1 MKINDGIKKL
11 LILYILTV
19 ICMFS
24 IQGRDKTQVIVY
36 RCPGYTAV
44 QVIHL
49 LVSMKTYLQ
58 HKPLNFLIHE
68 EKCNE
73 SNIFNV
79 LFSGVRLFKENCKSH
94 LWTRPGM

>member
-19 ICMFS
+19 RCIFS

-44 QVIHL
+44 QVI

-58 HKPLNFLIHE
+58 HFISP
-68 EKCNE
+68 
-73 SNIFNV
+73 
-79 LFSGVRLFKENCKSH
+79 
-94 LWTRPGM
+94 

>member
-44 QVIHL
+44 QVNLL

-58 HKPLNFLIHE
+58 HFISP
-68 EKCNE
+68 
-73 SNIFNV
+73 
-79 LFSGVRLFKENCKSH
+79 
-94 LWTRPGM
+94 